1 MGKGTIGGKIVL
13 EGESQ
18 YRAALKNI
26 RTDQAELRS
35 EMKLCQTTF
44 KDSQNSLEA
53 LTKKHEILEKQI
65 ETQKKKV
72 DVYSQAME
80 TSAKK
85 EQDAAKKVEELQTA
99 LKKAE
104 KEMEEMAESS
114 EGTSEAM
121 EGQAKAIEELKGKLR
136 LAEQDFDRASQKTTS
151 YRTAINNAQAEL
163 QGMQSELA
171 NTEKYIREAENST
184 DKCAASI
191 DEYGN
196 ATMEAIE
203 QTSVF
208 GDVLKANLL
217 SEAIRTGVRELAEG
231 IKKVAEAAV
240 ETGSSFEASM
250 SQVAATMG
258 MTAEEVENGS
268 EAYTLL
274 ADAAKKCGK
283 ETMFSASQAGEAL
296 NYLALAGYDAQKAAA
311 TLPKVLDLAAAGG
324 LDLAYA
330 SDLVTDSMAAMNM
343 ETDKLDNYI
352 DQMAKTSQ
360 KSNTSVAQL
369 GEATLVCAGT
379 VSLAG
384 QSLETM
390 NTELGIL
397 ANNGIKG
404 AEGGTHLRNIILSLS
419 APTDNAA
426 VAMESLGLVIEDSQG
441 NMRDLND
448 ILIDMNAAMAG
459 MSSVEKTKLISKIF
473 NKTDI
478 ASVNALLKG
487 TGEEFDNLYKEI
499 NNCSGAAGNMAETL
513 NNNLKGKVT
522 ILQSALE
529 GLGISVYELF
539 DDTMKSSVDAAVKAV
554 GNLQKAVDSGSMR
567 VSLNRLSK
575 SFGEFCENALETG
588 ENVLPKV
595 IDGFTWLLENGDIVM
610 SVISGIV
617 AANLQMNVVGPAINA
632 VTMAW
637 QSYKRANEGA
647 TVSQWLLNTAMN
659 ANPAGLLITAI
670 TGLTAAAAAYII
682 INKDTLKGADEVT
695 KATREQVEEAK
706 KLNDTFNNS
715 IKERAKSRQSMEKEA
730 LSAKNLVAE
739 LKQLEAKTKLTT
751 TEQAKMKLVVDE
763 LNHVVPGLNL
773 AINDQT
779 GRLNMSTE
787 AIEQNVDAM
796 MSMAKAEAAR
806 EDLIRIA
813 EEQYEAEKQLAD
825 LEKQLEEQ
833 KKSVAEAQKSVNES
847 VGESQILYKNQTE
860 LVETAGAS
868 ESYYLSLA
876 KMGQK
881 ELEEQIEAT
890 KNSISGFT
898 SEYEETMKYI
908 SDTEVLTNCATETRN
923 LGESAQTAGGQM
935 SSMSSEVQEA
945 FEAMYEDLS
954 ETIQNQISLFEEFST
969 KSQLSTDQ
977 LLKNMQSQVDGVTK
991 WADDMASLGDRGINQ
1006 GLLKYLADM
1015 GPEGAAYVATFVKMT
1030 DEELQQANELYEKS
1044 LSLPTESVEKV
1055 AEGYVA
1061 AGKQSAEGF
1070 KNGMEKE
1077 KEAVEKAAEELAG
1090 NALNTTKETLEINS
1104 PSKKTHEI
1112 GEYYA
1117 QGLSGGIEAGKK
1129 EVMNTISVLTSE
1141 MIQNVRNGLKTSVFA
1156 EIGKQI
1162 TAGIRE
1168 GIESGKIG
1176 LMVTVEDMCK
1186 KIVSTTNK
1194 ELDIHSP
1201 SKKAY
1206 WAGEMYGTGFI
1217 KGYKDS
1223 MLDINNII
1231 KSSLPEQSAS
1241 EYKTDNNSISERNVA
1256 VNTSAYVDSIVDAIR
1271 ESTARVKIIMEAD
1284 AGKIHK
1290 IVRVENEKMIKA
1302 TGYNPLA

>member
-44 KDSQNSLEA
+44 KESQNSLEA

-65 ETQKKKV
+65 ETQTKKV
-72 DVYSQAME
+72 DIYRQAME

-85 EQDAAKKVEELQTA
+85 EQDAAKKVEDLQTA

-104 KEMEEMAESS
+104 KEMQEMAESS

-121 EGQAKAIEELKGKLR
+121 EGQAKAIEELKGKLK
-136 LAEQDFDRASQKTTS
+136 LAEQDLDKASQKTTS
-151 YRTAINNAQAEL
+151 YKTAINNAQAEL
-163 QGMQSELA
+163 QGMQSELSK
-171 NTEKYIREAENST
+171 TEKYIKEASDST
-184 DKCAASI
+184 DKCANSI
-191 DEYGN
+191 DEYGKE
-196 ATMEAIE
+196 TKEAVE

-208 GDVLKANLL
+208 GDVLKANLI
-217 SEAIRTGVRELAEG
+217 SGAIQTGLRELAEG
-231 IKKVAEAAV
+231 IKEVAEAAV

-296 NYLALAGYDAQKAAA
+296 NYLALAGYDAEKAAA

-426 VAMESLGLVIEDSQG
+426 AAMENLGLEIEDSQG

-499 NNCSGAAGNMAETL
+499 NNCSGAAKNMAETL

-529 GLGISVYELF
+529 GLGISAYELF
-539 DDTMKSSVDAAVKAV
+539 DDTMKDAVDGATDAV
-554 GNLQKAVDSGSMR
+554 GRLQKSIDNGSMR
-567 VSLNRLSK
+567 VSLDRLSK
-575 SFGEFCENALETG
+575 SLGEFCENAIETG
-588 ENVLPKV
+588 EDALPV
-595 IDGFTWLLENGDIVM
+595 MIDGLTWILDNGDMIAA
-610 SVISGIV
+610 GITGIAV
-617 AANLQMNVVGPAINA
+617 ANLQMKTVGPAVEA
-632 VTMAW
+632 ATAAW
-637 QSYKRANEGA
+637 KAYKTANEGA

-659 ANPAGLLITAI
+659 ANPAGLLVGAI
-670 TGLTAAAAAYII
+670 VGLTAAVSAYII
-682 INKDTLKGADEVT
+682 LNKDNLVYTNEVT
-695 KATREQVEEAK
+695 KATMEQVEAAKALNDAYASSKTSRSQARQNMEAETAVAK
-706 KLNDTFNNS
+706 KLV
-715 IKERAKSRQSMEKEA
+715 E
-730 LSAKNLVAE
+730 E
-739 LKQLEAKTKLTT
+739 LKQLESKTQLSN
-751 TEQAKMKLVVDE
+751 TEQTRMKMIVEE
-763 LNHVVPGLNL
+763 LNQVLPELNL
-773 AINDQT
+773 AIDDQT
-779 GRLNMSTE
+779 GKLNMSTA
-787 AIEQNVDAM
+787 AIMDNVDAM
-796 MSMAKAEAAR
+796 MAMTEI
-806 EDLIRIA
+806 EVMQDQLTEIV
-813 EEQYEAEKQLAD
+813 EQKLEAEKEL
-825 LEKQLEEQ
+825 LKIGEQLEEQ
-833 KKSVAEAQKSVNES
+833 TKVRAEAEAALAEEYAKYEGKSGNAYRSFNKDLITQYES
-847 VGESQILYKNQTE
+847 
-860 LVETAGAS
+860 ADA
-868 ESYYLSLA
+868 A
-876 KMGQK
+876 
-881 ELEEQIEAT
+881 LEELKTQQDETTASIASLETEYATLIE
-890 KNSISGFT
+890 SIAGN
-898 SEYEETMKYI
+898 EEVI
-908 SDTEVLTNCATETRN
+908 ANAATETQT
-923 LGESAQTAGGQM
+923 LGNAAETASGQM
-935 SSMSSEVQEA
+935 TGMSAAVQEA

-954 ETIQNQISLFEEFST
+954 ETIQSQMNLFDEFTT
-969 KSQLSTDQ
+969 KSQLSTEQ
-977 LLKNMQSQVDGVTK
+977 LLANMQSQIDGVTN
-991 WADDMASLGDRGINQ
+991 WADNLETLADRGINQ

-1015 GPEGAAYVATFVKMT
+1015 GPEGAAYVQTFVDMT
-1030 DEELQQANELYEKS
+1030 DEELQKANELYNEA
-1044 LSLPTESVEKV
+1044 LALPTETVESIAESYVTAGTQAGEGFTTGLTDSKEGAKEAATEMAEETLTAMNETLDINSPSKEMQTIGEYA
-1055 AEGYVA
+1055 AEGLAVGLKE
-1061 AGKQSAEGF
+1061 GKQNVVDTVSDLAAELIRTTQNGLQTSKFADIGKQIPAGLKAGIESGRSGVISAVER
-1070 KNGMEKE
+1070 MCS
-1077 KEAVEKAAEELAG
+1077 EAVAKAKAALD
-1090 NALNTTKETLEINS
+1090 INS
-1104 PSKKTHEI
+1104 PSKKFAYLGEMSGEGYIEGWQSSMAGINEI
-1112 GEYYA
+1112 
-1117 QGLSGGIEAGKK
+1117 IEA
-1129 EVMNTISVLTSE
+1129 
-1141 MIQNVRNGLKTSVFA
+1141 
-1156 EIGKQI
+1156 
-1162 TAGIRE
+1162 
-1168 GIESGKIG
+1168 
-1176 LMVTVEDMCK
+1176 
-1186 KIVSTTNK
+1186 
-1194 ELDIHSP
+1194 
-1201 SKKAY
+1201 
-1206 WAGEMYGTGFI
+1206 
-1217 KGYKDS
+1217 
-1223 MLDINNII
+1223 
-1231 KSSLPEQSAS
+1231 SLPDTSMKPKYTGGMSGSA
-1241 EYKTDNNSISERNVA
+1241 ELTDGSSRNEA
-1256 VNTSAYVDSIVDAIR
+1256 KQYNINQEINIYSQTDSLIETTRKFR
-1271 ESTARVKIIMEAD
+1271 ESQKEA
-1284 AGKIHK
+1284 
-1290 IVRVENEKMIKA
+1290 A
-1302 TGYNPLA
+1302 TEW

>member
-44 KDSQNSLEA
+44 KESQNSLEA

-65 ETQKKKV
+65 ETQTKKV
-72 DVYSQAME
+72 DIYRQAME

-85 EQDAAKKVEELQTA
+85 EQDAAKKVEDLQTA

-104 KEMEEMAESS
+104 KEMQEMAESS

-121 EGQAKAIEELKGKLR
+121 EGQAKAIEELKGKLK
-136 LAEQDFDRASQKTTS
+136 LAEQDLDKASQKTTS
-151 YRTAINNAQAEL
+151 YKTAINNAQAEL
-163 QGMQSELA
+163 QGMQSELSK
-171 NTEKYIREAENST
+171 TEKYIKEASDST
-184 DKCAASI
+184 DKCANSI
-191 DEYGN
+191 DEYGKE
-196 ATMEAIE
+196 TKEAVE

-208 GDVLKANLL
+208 GDVLKANLI
-217 SEAIRTGVRELAEG
+217 SGAIQTGLRELAEG
-231 IKKVAEAAV
+231 IKEVAEAAI

-296 NYLALAGYDAQKAAA
+296 NYLALAGYDAEKAAA

-426 VAMESLGLVIEDSQG
+426 AAMENLGLEIEDSQG

-499 NNCSGAAGNMAETL
+499 NNCSGAAKNMAETL

-529 GLGISVYELF
+529 GLGISAYELF
-539 DDTMKSSVDAAVKAV
+539 DDTMKDAVDGATDAV
-554 GNLQKAVDSGSMR
+554 GRLQKSIDNGSMR
-567 VSLNRLSK
+567 VSLDRLSK
-575 SFGEFCENALETG
+575 SLGEFCENAIETG
-588 ENVLPKV
+588 EDALPV
-595 IDGFTWLLENGDIVM
+595 MIDGLTWILDNGDMIAA
-610 SVISGIV
+610 GITGIAV
-617 AANLQMNVVGPAINA
+617 ANLQMKTVGPAVEA
-632 VTMAW
+632 ATAAW
-637 QSYKRANEGA
+637 KAYKTANEGA

-659 ANPAGLLITAI
+659 ANPAGLLVGAI
-670 TGLTAAAAAYII
+670 AGLTAAVSAYII
-682 INKDTLKGADEVT
+682 LNKDNLVYTNEVT
-695 KATREQVEEAK
+695 KATMEQVEATKTLNEAYATAKTERSQARQNMETEAAVAK
-706 KLNDTFNNS
+706 KLV
-715 IKERAKSRQSMEKEA
+715 E
-730 LSAKNLVAE
+730 E
-739 LKQLEAKTKLTT
+739 LKQLESKTELSN
-751 TEQAKMKLVVDE
+751 TEQARMKMIVEE
-763 LNHVVPGLNL
+763 LNQVLPELNL
-773 AINDQT
+773 SIDEQT
-779 GRLNMSTE
+779 GYLNMSTT
-787 AIEQNVDAM
+787 AIEQNVEAM
-796 MSMAKAEAAR
+796 MAMARAEAAR
-806 EDLIRIA
+806 EDLTRIA

-825 LEKQLEEQ
+825 LQEQLAEQ
-833 KKSVAEAQKSVNES
+833 TTVVAEAQERLNAEYEKFEGKTGNAYRAFNKDVITDYNSAVSAQE
-847 VGESQILYKNQTE
+847 
-860 LVETAGAS
+860 A
-868 ESYYLSLA
+868 
-876 KMGQK
+876 
-881 ELEEQIEAT
+881 LEEQIQST
-890 KNSISGFT
+890 QTSIDGLSA
-898 SEYEETMKYI
+898 EYQETMTYI
-908 SDTEVLTNCATETRN
+908 SDTEALANAATETQA
-923 LGESAQTAGGQM
+923 LGDAAETASGQM
-935 SSMSSEVQEA
+935 TGMSAAVQEA

-954 ETIQNQISLFEEFST
+954 ETIQSQMNLFDEFTT
-969 KSQLSTDQ
+969 KSQLTTEE
-977 LLKNMQSQVDGVTK
+977 LLANMQSQIDGVTN
-991 WADDMASLGDRGINQ
+991 WADNLETLADRGINQ

-1015 GPEGAAYVATFVKMT
+1015 GPEGAAYVQTFVDMT
-1030 DEELQQANELYEKS
+1030 DEELQKANELYSEA
-1044 LSLPTESVEKV
+1044 LALPTETVESIAESYVTAGEQAGEGFTTGLTDSKEGAEEAATALAEDTLTSMKETLDINSPSKEMQTIGEYA
-1055 AEGYVA
+1055 AEGLAVGLKE
-1061 AGKQSAEGF
+1061 GKQNVVDTVSDLAAELIRTAQ
-1070 KNGMEKE
+1070 NGLQTSKFADIGKQIPAGLKAGIESGRSGVIS
-1077 KEAVEKAAEELAG
+1077 AVEKMCTEAVAKAKAALD
-1090 NALNTTKETLEINS
+1090 INS
-1104 PSKKTHEI
+1104 PSKKFAYLGEMSGEGYIEGWQSSMAGINEI
-1112 GEYYA
+1112 
-1117 QGLSGGIEAGKK
+1117 IEA
-1129 EVMNTISVLTSE
+1129 SLPDTS
-1141 MIQNVRNGLKTSVFA
+1141 MRPKSTGGTSGSL
-1156 EIGKQI
+1156 EL
-1162 TAGIRE
+1162 TAGSSQNEAKQYNINQE
-1168 GIESGKIG
+1168 INIYSQTDSLIE
-1176 LMVTVEDMCK
+1176 
-1186 KIVSTTNK
+1186 TTRK
-1194 ELDIHSP
+1194 
-1201 SKKAY
+1201 
-1206 WAGEMYGTGFI
+1206 F
-1217 KGYKDS
+1217 
-1223 MLDINNII
+1223 
-1231 KSSLPEQSAS
+1231 
-1241 EYKTDNNSISERNVA
+1241 
-1256 VNTSAYVDSIVDAIR
+1256 R
-1271 ESTARVKIIMEAD
+1271 ESQKEA
-1284 AGKIHK
+1284 
-1290 IVRVENEKMIKA
+1290 A
-1302 TGYNPLA
+1302 TEW